1 MGTSVEEEEAEATTV
16 VVVAKA
22 VTLVLVEVVVQAST
36 IVVHTLVV
44 LQQLQNHQMAQP
56 LAVHQMLIILAAVL
70 ELVRLRLPLMEE
82 TVQFISVLLLQL
94 PLLRILHFNQLT
106 QLHYLLHQQQI

>member
-1 MGTSVEEEEAEATTV
+1 MDTSVEEAEAEATKV

-36 IVVHTLVV
+36 IVVHILVV
-44 LQQLQNHQMAQP
+44 LQQLQNQQMAQP
-56 LAVHQMLIILAAVL
+56 LAVHQILIILAAVL

-94 PLLRILHFNQLT
+94 PLLQILHFNQLT
-106 QLHYLLHQQQI
+106 QLHYLLHQPQI